1 MRIASVSAVLAFLLV
16 VSLSARAENAAPY
29 SGMQVIDTDT
39 PILEYQDALIEAVE
53 ANGMGVVAQACAD
66 CGASAALGKEI
77 PKNRVIMVFHP
88 RFAVRM
94 LEASVPAGIE
104 APLRLYLT
112 EQDDGTARL
121 TYRLPSHVFGAYE
134 VEALDE
140 LGRDLDEI
148 IADIVADA
156 ES

>member
-1 MRIASVSAVLAFLLV
+1 MRAASASAVFALLLV
-16 VSLSARAENAAPY
+16 ASWPAHAENATPY
-29 SGMQVIDTDT
+29 SGMQIIDTGT
-39 PILEYQDALIEAVE
+39 PILEYQDALVEAVQ
-53 ANGMGVVAQACAD
+53 ANKLGVVAQACAD
-66 CGASAALGKEI
+66 CGAKAALDKEI

-140 LGRDLDEI
+140 MGRELDEI
-148 IADIVADA
+148 IARIVADA
-156 ES
+156 GQ

>member
-1 MRIASVSAVLAFLLV
+1 MRIASASAVFAFLLV
-16 VSLSARAENAAPY
+16 ISLSAHAENATPY
-29 SGMQVIDTDT
+29 SGMQVIEIDT

-53 ANGMGVVAQACAD
+53 ANEMGVVAQACAD
-66 CGASAALGKEI
+66 CGARAALDKEI

-140 LGRDLDEI
+140 MGTELDDI
-148 IADIVADA
+148 IARIVADA
-156 ES
+156 EQ